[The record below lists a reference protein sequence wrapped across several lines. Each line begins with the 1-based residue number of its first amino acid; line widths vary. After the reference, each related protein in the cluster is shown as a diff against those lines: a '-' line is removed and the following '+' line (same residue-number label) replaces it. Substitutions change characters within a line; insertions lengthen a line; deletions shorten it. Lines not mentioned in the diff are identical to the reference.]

1 MGYEIDFLAL
11 QSDGK
16 SGDAICLRFGS
27 LTGLFLQ
34 QQIVVV
40 DAGHQADGPTV
51 VNHIRQFYKNP
62 LTAGDPTIDL
72 LISTHPDGD
81 HIGGLLHVLQ
91 TLPVREL
98 WIHNY

>member
-1 MGYEIDFLAL
+1 MRFVSVLDLLLGYFCSSRLLSLMLAI
-11 QSDGK
+11 K
-16 SGDAICLRFGS
+16 
-27 LTGLFLQ
+27 
-34 QQIVVV
+34 
-40 DAGHQADGPTV
+40 PTV

-91 TLPVREL
+91 TLPIREL
-98 WIHNY
+98 WIHQPWSHAAAIQR